1 MTIRNIPKQWHT
13 GKSAKLSRKK
23 WKKSTFTARAI
34 FPIINLVSD
43 GYLFLNVK
51 FWYPLI
57 FNIAFISEVLFNLF
71 LKEKKRFKWKS
82 GVL

>member
-34 FPIINLVSD
+34 FPIINLAVV
-43 GYLFLNVK
+43 GYSSNKLFLNVK

-71 LKEKKRFKWKS
+71 LKGKKTI
-82 GVL
+82 